1 MKSIAIR
8 SVEEVISQAR
18 EEQEDHIKDGELT
31 EPESS
36 SSSASSLEM
45 NLNPLHYNDLNL
57 SIPSDGER
65 YPANFDSAPAHM
77 VVDGDPKQ
85 DVVVLPGQDI
95 NPPPRNNA
103 STSRVPPASLEEQ
116 IQEQRQVVDQLT
128 AKLDRFIDIMTTS
141 TSNPPRVDMAPAI
154 IDPQIEELDAIAQHP
169 TQTHDARRSTSSA
182 HP

>member
-1 MKSIAIR
+1 M
-8 SVEEVISQAR
+8 
-18 EEQEDHIKDGELT
+18 
-31 EPESS
+31 
-36 SSSASSLEM
+36 
-45 NLNPLHYNDLNL
+45 
-57 SIPSDGER
+57 
-65 YPANFDSAPAHM
+65 
-77 VVDGDPKQ
+77 
-85 DVVVLPGQDI
+85 
-95 NPPPRNNA
+95 

-154 IDPQIEELDAIAQHP
+154 IDLQIEELDAIAQHP